1 MRMGIEIFSSE
12 YEPCRLNLNPSTVLI
27 EILGQSLLGDANNK
41 DSFHF
46 VTKNELQFWTEN
58 QSHRS
63 YQVWLLIHLVLK
75 KYKVQNNQNVKLYDL
90 LFSV

>member
-12 YEPCRLNLNPSTVLI
+12 YEPCRLNLNPSTVQI
-27 EILGQSLLGDANNK
+27 EMLGQSLLGDANKK

-46 VTKNELQFWTEN
+46 VTKNELQLWTEN

-63 YQVWLLIHLVLK
+63 YQVWLLTHLVLK

>member
-1 MRMGIEIFSSE
+1 MRMGKEIFSSE
-12 YEPCRLNLNPSTVLI
+12 YEPCRLNLNPSTVQI
-27 EILGQSLLGDANNK
+27 EILGQSLLGEANKK

-58 QSHRS
+58 NSHRS
-63 YQVWLLIHLVLK
+63 YQVWLLTHLVLK